1 MPGPLPGTGGA
12 HLAGAPALEGHGVA
26 RVWRVSVLEALG
38 ILLAGVAA
46 GTINTIV
53 GSGTLI
59 TFPTLLFFGY
69 PPVMA
74 NVSNTVG
81 LVAGGISGV
90 HGYRAELRG
99 AGRTLRHLVPMSLV
113 GGVAGAVLL
122 LVLPPE
128 AFATIV
134 PALIG
139 VGLVLVVYGPRLQA
153 AAALRAAA
161 GRPVPWHGPA
171 LLVGV
176 LLAGVY
182 GGYFGAAQGVI
193 LMGLFSALSSEGIQ
207 RHNGYKNVLAT
218 IVNAVA
224 ALTFM
229 AVAWERI
236 DWRVAGLIAV
246 GAFAGGYLGSTVGRR
261 LPRNALRAFIVLVG
275 LVGIVK
281 IVWFP

>member
-1 MPGPLPGTGGA
+1 M
-12 HLAGAPALEGHGVA
+12 
-26 RVWRVSVLEALG
+26 SVLEAVS
-38 ILLAGVAA
+38 ILLAGLAA

-69 PPVMA
+69 PPVVA

-81 LVAGGISGV
+81 LVAGGLTGV

-99 AGRTLRHLVPMSLV
+99 TGSTIARLVPMSLL
-113 GGVAGAVLL
+113 GAVLGALAL

-128 AFATIV
+128 AFSRIV
-134 PALIG
+134 PVLIG
-139 VGLVLVVYGPRLQA
+139 LGLLLVILGPRLQRSA
-153 AAALRAAA
+153 AEHHTERV
-161 GRPVPWHGPA
+161 VPWHLPA
-171 LLVGV
+171 LMVGV

-193 LMGLFSALSSEGIQ
+193 LMGLLSALSTEPIQ
-207 RHNGYKNVLAT
+207 RLNGFKNVLGT
-218 IVNAVA
+218 VVNAVA

-229 AVAWERI
+229 VVAWDRI
-236 DWRVAGLIAV
+236 DWAAAGLIAV
-246 GAFAGGYLGSTVGRR
+246 GSLAGGYVGASVGRR
-261 LPRNALRAFIVLVG
+261 LPRLWLRAVIIVVG
-275 LVGIVK
+275 VVGIVK